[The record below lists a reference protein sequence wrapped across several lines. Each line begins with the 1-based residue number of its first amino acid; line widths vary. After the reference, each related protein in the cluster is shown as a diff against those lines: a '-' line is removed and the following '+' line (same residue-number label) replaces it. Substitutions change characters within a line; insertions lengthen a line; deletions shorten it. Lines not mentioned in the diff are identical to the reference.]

1 MICGSL
7 YLEFFGGSLIA
18 LGLLSLVIGFY
29 RSLFDPKGFD
39 GVAMPAFLLGA
50 VAVVIGGWMMSAC

>member
-7 YLEFFGGSLIA
+7 YMEFLGASIIA

-29 RSLFDPKGFD
+29 RSLFDPKERD
-39 GVAMPAFLLGA
+39 SIAIPAFLLGA
-50 VAVVIGGWMMSAC
+50 VAVVVGGWMMSAC